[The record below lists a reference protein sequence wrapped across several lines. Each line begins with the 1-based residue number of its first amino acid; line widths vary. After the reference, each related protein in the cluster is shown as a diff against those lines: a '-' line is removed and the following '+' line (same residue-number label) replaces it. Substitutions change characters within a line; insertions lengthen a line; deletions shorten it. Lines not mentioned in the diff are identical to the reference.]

1 MGFNM
6 LTLNW
11 FCRDSANR
19 DYRLSDVLLS
29 DSHFTDLEGVYII
42 WYAQGIIPVSVYI
55 GQGIIKNRLYAHRN
69 DPRILKYNSPTT
81 PLYVAWAKVAWI
93 HRTGVE
99 MYLHNELSPLVG
111 EPPQGNPIPVP
122 VNLPS

>member
-42 WYAQGIIPVSVYI
+42 WYAQGII
-55 GQGIIKNRLYAHRN
+55 KNRLYAHRN

-81 PLYVAWAKVAWI
+81 PLYVAWAKVPWG
-93 HRTGVE
+93 HRTGVK

-122 VNLPS
+122 VNLLSYLFCTTNF

>member
-11 FCRDSANR
+11 FGRDSNNR
-19 DYRLSDVLLS
+19 EHQLFGVDLSDP
-29 DSHFTDLEGVYII
+29 HFDDLEGVYII
-42 WYAQGIIPVSVYI
+42 WRAHGITPVSVYA

-69 DPRILKYNSPTT
+69 DPRIFQYNSRIK
-81 PLYVAWAKVAWI
+81 PLYVAWAEVSWG

-99 MYLHNELSPLVG
+99 MYLHNELTPLVG
-111 EPPQGNPIPVP
+111 EPPQGNPTPVR

>member
-1 MGFNM
+1 M

-11 FCRDSANR
+11 FYRDSFNR
-19 DYRLSDVLLS
+19 DYRLFDVDLNS
-29 DSHFTDLEGVYII
+29 SYFTDLEGAYII
-42 WYAQGIIPVSVYI
+42 WRAHGIIPVAVYA
-55 GQGIIKNRLYAHRN
+55 GQGIIKNRLYSHRN
-69 DPRILKYNSPTT
+69 DPRIFQYNSKAK
-81 PLYVAWAKVAWI
+81 PLYVAWAEVPKE

-99 MYLHNELSPLVG
+99 MFLHNELNPLVG